1 MANQEQYVYRFGK
14 LHTDGNRTM
23 KQLLGGKG
31 ANLAEMSSIGIP
43 VPPGFTISTEACR
56 QTVDN
61 LMNWPK
67 DLDKQVEDGVRHIE
81 AEMGLKL
88 GDENNPLLISVR
100 SGAAVSMPGM
110 MDTILN
116 LGINDRVVEAIV
128 QKTNN
133 ERFAYDSYRRFID
146 MFGDVVMGV
155 AHEHFEEALEKLK
168 KEAGIKNDVELSAAQ
183 LKELTDRYKAIY
195 RKQTGHMFP
204 DDPMEQLKFAINAVF
219 NSWNSARAKKYRK
232 ISNIHGLIGT
242 AVNVQAMVFGNMGE
256 ESGTGVCFTRNPA
269 TGEAKLYGEFLLNA
283 QGEDVVAGI
292 RTPNPI
298 SELENRNPKVFKEL
312 LSYTH
317 KLEEH
322 YKNMQDIEFTMQEG
336 TLFIL
341 QTRNG
346 KRTGAAAIKIAV
358 DLVKENILGKKEA
371 IRDLVEPGHIEQL
384 LHPQFK
390 DDSLNG
396 SKVIGSGLPASPGA
410 AVGKVVFNSKIAEDE
425 AENGEDLILVRIET
439 SPEDVGGM
447 SSAKG
452 ILTSRGGMTSH
463 AAVVARGWGKP
474 CVAGCSDIVI
484 NYKNKSFTNGE
495 VTVKEGDW
503 ISLNG
508 NTGEVILG
516 KKELTEPEFSKEYR
530 EFMDWVDEVEVM
542 NVRTNAET
550 PEDAALAR
558 SYGAKG
564 IGLARTEHMFF
575 KPGRVN
581 FMRKMIIANTEKE
594 RKEALA
600 NLLPF
605 QKQDFIEIFEAME
618 GLPVTVRLL
627 DPPLHEFLPQEEEE
641 IRKVADEL
649 GITFERLLAK
659 VNQLKEFNPMLG
671 HRGCRLGITYPE
683 ITEMQT
689 KAIIEAALEMIRS
702 GKGVFPE
709 IMIPLVGSL
718 EEFRHQREVVDRT
731 AQNIIK
737 ESGKK
742 LDYKVGTMIEI
753 PRAAIMAD
761 QIAEE
766 ADFFSFGTNDLTQL
780 TFGFSRDDAVK
791 FMPIYIQ
798 KGILEKDPFQI
809 LDEEGVGQFVQA
821 GTRLGRMTNPSLK
834 IGICGEHG
842 GDPESVDF
850 AYRTGLDYVSCSPFR
865 VPVANLASAQAVLRK
880 NNREEDKEEA
890 LKPFDI

>member
-1 MANQEQYVYRFGK
+1 MANQEHFVYRFGK
-14 LHTDGNRTM
+14 LHTDGNKTM

-56 QTVDN
+56 QTVEN
-61 LMNWPK
+61 QMSWPEY
-67 DLDKQVEDGVRHIE
+67 LDKQVEEGVRHIE
-81 AEMGLKL
+81 AEMGLRL
-88 GDENNPLLISVR
+88 GDEEDPLLISVR

-128 QKTNN
+128 RKTDN

-155 AHEHFEEALEKLK
+155 PHEHFEEALEKLK
-168 KEAGIKNDVELSAAQ
+168 KEAGVQNDIELSASQ

-219 NSWNSARAKKYRK
+219 NSWNSARAIKYRK
-232 ISNIHGLIGT
+232 ISNIYGLIGT

-256 ESGTGVCFTRNPA
+256 KSGTGVCFTRNPA
-269 TGEAKLYGEFLLNA
+269 TGEPKLYGEFLLNA

-292 RTPNPI
+292 RTPSPI
-298 SELENRNPKVFKEL
+298 SELKDRNPKVYQEL
-312 LSYTH
+312 LSYTR

-336 TLFIL
+336 TLYIL

-358 DLVKENILGKKEA
+358 DLVNENILSKNEA

-384 LHPQFK
+384 LHPQFRE
-390 DDSLNG
+390 DSLNG
-396 SKVIGSGLPASPGA
+396 SKILGTGLPASPGA
-410 AVGKVVFNSKIAEDE
+410 AVGKVVFDSKLAEE
-425 AENGEDLILVRIET
+425 KAEKGEDVILVRIET

-484 NYKNKSFTNGE
+484 NYKNQTFTNGE
-495 VTVKEGDW
+495 VTVKEDDW

-530 EFMDWVDEVEVM
+530 MFMDWVEAVEVM

-558 SYGAKG
+558 SYGARG

-581 FMRKMIIANTEKE
+581 FMRKMIIANTKDE
-594 RKEALA
+594 RKAALA

-605 QKQDFIEIFEAME
+605 QKQDFIEIFESME
-618 GLPVTVRLL
+618 GLPVTIRLL
-627 DPPLHEFLPQEEEE
+627 DPPLHEFLPSEEDE
-641 IRKVADEL
+641 IKKVAKEL
-649 GITFERLLAK
+649 DITFDKLQAK

-689 KAIIEAALEMIRS
+689 RAIIEAALELKEA
-702 GKGVFPE
+702 GKTVLPE

-731 AQNIIK
+731 AKQIIK
-737 ESGKK
+737 ESGEK

-791 FMPIYIQ
+791 FLPTYIE
-798 KGILEKDPFQI
+798 KGILIQDPFQV

-821 GTRLGRMTNPSLK
+821 GTRLGRMTNPDLK

-842 GDPESVDF
+842 GDPDSVDF

-865 VPVANLASAQAVLRK
+865 VPVAHLASAQAVLRK
-880 NNREEDKEEA
+880 NKEESTTGE
-890 LKPFDI
+890 LKPFDV